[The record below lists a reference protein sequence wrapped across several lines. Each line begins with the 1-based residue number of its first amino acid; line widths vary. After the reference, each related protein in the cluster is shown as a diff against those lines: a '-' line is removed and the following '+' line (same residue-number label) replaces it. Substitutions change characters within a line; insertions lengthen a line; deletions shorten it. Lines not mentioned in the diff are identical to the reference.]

1 MNRLL
6 NLSCALILLFFLSFI
21 ILIIAVIV
29 FLQIGSPILF
39 KQQRAGKHGKPF
51 TIYKFRTMTD
61 EKDANQKL
69 LSDEARLTSIGRFLR
84 KYSLDELPQLF
95 NVIKGEMDIVGPRP
109 LLVKYLLY
117 YTADQNRR
125 HEVKPGLTGWAQV
138 HGRNAISWED
148 KFILDVWYVNNRS
161 FFLDIKIIWLTI
173 VKVVRSEGIN
183 QQGGVTMAEFTG
195 SKEHELNQHENIKKG
210 EEIR

>member
-1 MNRLL
+1 
-6 NLSCALILLFFLSFI
+6 
-21 ILIIAVIV
+21 
-29 FLQIGSPILF
+29 
-39 KQQRAGKHGKPF
+39 
-51 TIYKFRTMTD
+51 MTD